1 MIKMNNDRLNAQK
14 FYTITE
20 VANILRVSYL
30 TVFRWIQA
38 DKLSAYKVGKQYRIE
53 IQDLDKFL
61 EKSKKYDKRKSTEK

>member
-61 EKSKKYDKRKSTEK
+61 EKSKKYDKRKST